1 MVNGELKRSFSNQHS
16 EISIV
21 SIYIGHSQP
30 IVPAVKH
37 A

>member
-1 MVNGELKRSFSNQHS
+1 MRSGIRSFSNQAS
-16 EISIV
+16 TISIFT
-21 SIYIGHSQP
+21 IYVGHNQP